1 VVSLVQHRNHVFGTN
16 ICAALAVRA
25 LTIAFLL
32 TIAAIQAAQA
42 STFNVIYNFTGA
54 SDGAS
59 PYAGLTIDRTG
70 NLYGTTLSGGAG
82 YGTVFKLTKT
92 GSGWVFS
99 TLYTF
104 TGGSD
109 GASPRSRVILGPD
122 GNLYG
127 ETFAGG
133 EQGCG
138 VRGCGTV
145 FQVRKSCPGPVCH
158 WTETVLYR
166 FTGGTD
172 GGEPTGDL
180 LIDAAGRLYGTT
192 EIGGKPHSCGTLGC
206 GTVYTLTSSGGT
218 WTETVLYQF
227 QGLTDGA
234 FPNGGVIF
242 DTAGNLYGTTCC
254 GGSHNSGTVFK
265 LTSSGSGW
273 TESLLY
279 TFQGLT
285 DGNEPVTGLVFD
297 TEGNLYGSTIFSGTG
312 HGGTVFEM
320 TPSGGGWTFGVLYS
334 TQGLQ
339 GAYGTL
345 MMDTGGNL
353 YGTTFQDGLH
363 LLGAVFKLTQSGG
376 RWTYSSF
383 HDFTGGSDGELPL
396 SNLVFD
402 SSGNLYGTGALGG
415 ANGAGVVV
423 EITP

>member
-1 VVSLVQHRNHVFGTN
+1 VVSLGQHRTHIFGTN
-16 ICAALAVRA
+16 ICAATAVRA
-25 LTIAFLL
+25 LTIAFVL
-32 TIAAIQAAQA
+32 TVVAIQAAQA
-42 STFNVIYNFTGA
+42 STFNVIYNFTGG
-54 SDGAS
+54 SDGTS

-92 GSGWVFS
+92 GSNWVLT

-104 TGGSD
+104 TGGND
-109 GASPRSRVILGPD
+109 GASPRSKVIIGPD

-133 EQGCG
+133 GQGCG

-166 FTGGTD
+166 FTGASD

-180 LIDAAGRLYGTT
+180 LFDSTGKLYGTT
-192 EIGGKPHSCGTLGC
+192 EIGGKPHSCSGLGC
-206 GTVYTLTSSGGT
+206 GTVYTLTPSGGT

-227 QGLTDGA
+227 LGLSDGA

-242 DTAGNLYGTTCC
+242 DTSGNLYGTTCC

-279 TFQGLT
+279 NFQGST
-285 DGNEPVTGLVFD
+285 DGNEPVTGLIFD
-297 TEGNLYGSTIFSGTG
+297 ASGDLYGSTIFGGTG
-312 HGGTVFEM
+312 HGGTVFEL
-320 TPSGGGWTFGVLYS
+320 TPSGGGWTFSVLFS
-334 TQGLQ
+334 ARGIQGPL
-339 GAYGTL
+339 GTL
-345 MMDTGGNL
+345 MRDAGGNL

-363 LLGAVFKLTQSGG
+363 LVGSVFKLTNSGG
-376 RWTYSSF
+376 DWTYSSF
-383 HDFTGGSDGELPL
+383 HDFTDGLDGGYPF

-415 ANGAGVVV
+415 TSGNGVVV
-423 EITP
+423 EVTP

>member
-1 VVSLVQHRNHVFGTN
+1 VLTLVAT
-16 ICAALAVRA
+16 
-25 LTIAFLL
+25 
-32 TIAAIQAAQA
+32 QAAQA
-42 STFNVIYNFTGA
+42 STFNVIYNFTGG

-59 PYAGLTIDRTG
+59 PYAGLTMDRTG
-70 NLYGTTLSGGAG
+70 SLYGTTLSGGAG
-82 YGTVFKLTKT
+82 YGTVFKLAKT

-109 GASPRSRVILGPD
+109 GASPRSRVIIGPD

-138 VRGCGTV
+138 LRGCGTV

-180 LIDAAGRLYGTT
+180 LIDATGRLYGTT
-192 EIGGKPHSCGTLGC
+192 EIGGKPRSCGTLGC
-206 GTVYTLTSSGGT
+206 GTVYTLTLSGGT
-218 WTETVLYQF
+218 WTEAVLYQF
-227 QGLTDGA
+227 QGLSDGA

-242 DTAGNLYGTTCC
+242 DASGNLYGTTCC
-254 GGSHNSGTVFK
+254 GGAHNSGTVFK

-279 TFQGLT
+279 TFRGLT
-285 DGNEPVTGLVFD
+285 DGNEPVTGLIFD
-297 TEGNLYGSTIFSGTG
+297 TEGNLYGSTVFAGTDR
-312 HGGTVFEM
+312 GGTVFEL
-320 TPSGGGWTFGVLYS
+320 TPSGGGWTFSVLYS
-334 TQGLQ
+334 AQGLQ
-339 GAYGTL
+339 GPFGTL
-345 MMDTGGNL
+345 MMDAAGNL

-363 LLGAVFKLTQSGG
+363 LLGAAFKLTHSEG

-415 ANGAGVVV
+415 ANGNGVVV